1 MPQEVLAVVPTFR
14 PDASVIDH
22 VRGLA
27 AQCEVVVSDDGSPC
41 TSDAVLHRLSELPG
55 VTVLRHRANAGIA
68 RGLNDGLRQASD
80 RGATWLLTVD
90 QDTRVPDDYVMRIF
104 NATRAMQVSEPSIR
118 VVGAEHIH
126 ERSGSM
132 QYPLIE
138 HGGVSITEEVIQ
150 TGSLWCVDLLSDLGG
165 FDESLGIDAVDAAAC
180 LRVRERGYLVAVARG
195 LYLEHTLGRAR
206 TIQVMGR
213 AVMLTDHEPAR
224 RTTMVRNRLR
234 LFPREFRQS
243 PRHALRTLRRV
254 AINQTLGLVHESNR
268 AAKIKGSLRGIAK
281 QS

>member
-1 MPQEVLAVVPTFR
+1 MPQDILAVVPTYR
-14 PDASVIDH
+14 ADASVIGH

-27 AQCEVVVSDDGSPC
+27 AQCDVVVSDDGSPC
-41 TSDAVLHRLSELPG
+41 TSDAVLRQLSELPR

-68 RGLNDGLRQASD
+68 RGLNDGLHQARE
-80 RGATWLLTVD
+80 RGGTWLLTVD
-90 QDTRVPDDYVMRIF
+90 QDTRVPDDYVMRILS
-104 NATRAMQVSEPSIR
+104 AAYAMQASEPSIR

-126 ERSGSM
+126 ERSGLM

-138 HGGVSITEEVIQ
+138 RGGQHITEEVIQ
-150 TGSLWCVDLLSDLGG
+150 TGSLWCVDLLCDLGG

-180 LRVRERGYLVAVARG
+180 LRVREQGYLVAVARG
-195 LYLEHTLGRAR
+195 LDLEHTLGRA
-206 TIQVMGR
+206 TTVQVMGR
-213 AVMLTDHEPAR
+213 SVMLTGHEPAR

-254 AINQTLGLVHESNR
+254 AVNQTLGLVSETNR
-268 AAKIKGSLRGIAK
+268 AAKIKGSLRGIVK
-281 QS
+281 QP